1 MKAADLRGAGPLT
14 AALLLCACN
23 PQAPAGRP
31 TPSARSGSPR
41 PIAAAPSLHI
51 TGQGSARRPVRII
64 QQVQNRI
71 EYELIAKSYESKGP
85 QGKARA
91 VFQEARVTFHDRDG
105 KTMTAVAPQAILD
118 EDADTVT
125 LVNSVHAQTS
135 TGMQLDCDR
144 LVYDR
149 TGQVLRGNGN
159 VVIIDPKGFRG
170 TGSSFQSD
178 ISLTHMR
185 MQ

>member
-1 MKAADLRGAGPLT
+1 
-14 AALLLCACN
+14 
-23 PQAPAGRP
+23 
-31 TPSARSGSPR
+31 
-41 PIAAAPSLHI
+41 
-51 TGQGSARRPVRII
+51 
-64 QQVQNRI
+64 
-71 EYELIAKSYESKGP
+71 
-85 QGKARA
+85 
-91 VFQEARVTFHDRDG
+91 
-105 KTMTAVAPQAILD
+105 VAPQAILD

-125 LVNSVHAQTS
+125 LLNSVHAQTS

-178 ISLTHMR
+178 ISLTHMQ

>member
-1 MKAADLRGAGPLT
+1 M
-14 AALLLCACN
+14 
-23 PQAPAGRP
+23 
-31 TPSARSGSPR
+31 
-41 PIAAAPSLHI
+41 
-51 TGQGSARRPVRII
+51 RII

-71 EYELIAKSYESKGP
+71 EYELIAKSYESRGP

-91 VFQEARVTFHDRDG
+91 VFQDAHVTFHDRDG

-118 EDADTVT
+118 EDADTIT
-125 LVNSVHAQTS
+125 LLKSVHAQTS

-149 TGQVLRGNGN
+149 IGQALRGNGN
-159 VVIIDPKGFRG
+159 VVITDPKGFRG
-170 TGSSFQSD
+170 TGSSFESD